1 VDGLV
6 VVKIGG
12 STLGNEDTSVQD
24 LVFLQEQGIPI
35 IVVHGGGHVISDWME
50 RYGKRP
56 VFVDGLRV
64 TDADSMEI
72 VTAVLTGLVN
82 KNLVAKLMSLK
93 GHAVGISGVDGGLIQ
108 ARITD
113 NRLGYVGT
121 VTKVNP
127 GILVNLLSQGFI
139 PVVSPVGLHEMDGSL
154 NEGRTL
160 NINADTLA
168 ADIAYALE
176 AERLIFLT
184 DVEGILDT
192 GGRLIPRITARHAKI
207 LFSSGVIKGGMI
219 PKLEAS
225 LRALNRVP
233 RVDIVDGRQAGSIRN
248 SFLNN
253 RIGTQIISKDS

>member
-1 VDGLV
+1 MDGLV

-24 LVFLQEQGIPI
+24 LVSLQEQGVPI
-35 IVVHGGGHVISDWME
+35 IVVHGGGHMISDWME

-82 KNLVAKLMSLK
+82 KSLVADLISLK
-93 GHAVGISGVDGGLIQ
+93 GRAVGISGVDGGLIQ
-108 ARITD
+108 ARIAD
-113 NRLGYVGT
+113 SKLGYVGT
-121 VTKVNP
+121 VTKVTP

-139 PVVSPVGLHEMDGSL
+139 PVVSPVGLHEMDGSS

-160 NINADTLA
+160 NINADILA
-168 ADIAYALE
+168 ADIAGALK

-184 DVEGILDT
+184 DVEGVLDT
-192 GGRLIPRITARHAKI
+192 GGRLIPRITNRHAKI
-207 LFSSGVIKGGMI
+207 LVRSGVIKGGMI
-219 PKLEAS
+219 PKLEAA
-225 LRALNRVP
+225 LRALIEVP

-248 SFLNN
+248 SVLDNG
-253 RIGTQIISKDS
+253 IGTQIISKDS